1 MKIVD
6 IVILLILVLGA
17 FRGFQ
22 KGLLLE
28 VIGLVAF
35 FLGIW
40 GGFRLMPLG
49 VDFLERFLDFKG
61 LLPFIS
67 FIIIFIGIVLA
78 VNLLG
83 MVLKKTID
91 MTILG
96 SFDDLA
102 GSLAGVLK
110 WAISISFL
118 IWLLGFFNFSL
129 GVEYTEG
136 AVIYPFI
143 ASLAP
148 WLIETI
154 STVMPFVK
162 EFFDTVEKQASPPVR
177 QAFLDKIPA

>member
-1 MKIVD
+1 MKIID
-6 IVILLILVLGA
+6 IVILVILVLGA

-28 VIGLVAF
+28 IIGLAAF

-40 GGFRLMPLG
+40 GGFRLMDAG
-49 VDFLERFLDFKG
+49 VDFLEEFMDFKG

-67 FIIIFIGIVLA
+67 FILIFVIIVLV
-78 VNLLG
+78 VNLVG

-110 WAISISFL
+110 WALSLSFL
-118 IWLLGFFNFSL
+118 IWLLGFFNFRL
-129 GVEYTEG
+129 GEEYTEG
-136 AVIYPFI
+136 SVIYPFI
-143 ASLAP
+143 AGLAP
-148 WLIETI
+148 WLIETVSEI
-154 STVMPFVK
+154 MPFIK
-162 EFFDTVEKQASPPVR
+162 EFFDSMEKQASPPAR
-177 QAFLDKIPA
+177 EAFLRS